1 MGISRYDVRR
11 VIANEDQG
19 YQEDILER
27 RGIKRINH
35 FSTPTL
41 RYPTSR
47 EIADMQV
54 NAVTWKRGTSLA
66 KIAAKEYGDP
76 KLWWVIAWFNKL
88 PTDAHYNLGDKVF
101 VPKPLERILRQ
112 FRV

>member
-54 NAVTWKRGTSLA
+54 NEELVWQRLQPKNMA
-66 KIAAKEYGDP
+66 IQNYG
-76 KLWWVIAWFNKL
+76 
-88 PTDAHYNLGDKVF
+88 G
-101 VPKPLERILRQ
+101 
-112 FRV
+112 